1 MRVANPFYDGNT
13 GLLSCEDC
21 PLLEIPLKHC
31 FDFNN
36 GNCPTSDNYELA
48 VKLAEEVTNG

>member
-1 MRVANPFYDGNT
+1 VRVANPFYDGNT